1 MSSIRGRVYRP
12 GGVVADAGAT
22 ARTEPGPA
30 NQPITRPAYRVNPGG
45 TLMPQGVGGAGPY
58 GGHPLLDFS
67 SVAAWRTWIAVGALL
82 WLGFVWVSL
91 KGGVSGGVR
100 L

>member
-12 GGVVADAGAT
+12 GGVAADAGAT

-30 NQPITRPAYRVNPGG
+30 NQPITRPAYRVSQGV
-45 TLMPQGVGGAGPY
+45 MQPQGVGGAGPY
-58 GGHPLLDFS
+58 GGHALLDFS
-67 SVAAWRTWIAVGALL
+67 SIAAWRTWIAVGALL
-82 WLGFVWVSL
+82 WLGFVWVSFR
-91 KGGVSGGVR
+91 GGVAGGVR